1 MALPAVTSD
10 WQLFSEP
17 APLTPHFILQVQ
29 LVLNAFSVGCAGFS
43 VLTPYRAVFVGLT
56 ATSLG
61 VSHLRHRQVIDL
73 LHQQCT

>member
-1 MALPAVTSD
+1 M
-10 WQLFSEP
+10 F
-17 APLTPHFILQVQ
+17 HNILQVQ

-61 VSHLRHRQVIDL
+61 VSHLRHRCVMNPKDCSAAPFCAGACITGPESCEL
-73 LHQQCT
+73 TC

>member
-1 MALPAVTSD
+1 ML
-10 WQLFSEP
+10 
-17 APLTPHFILQVQ
+17 HNILQVQ

-61 VSHLRHRQVIDL
+61 VSHLRHRCVMNSIHLSYSADDSGL
-73 LHQQCT
+73 AIASSSAAMT